1 MSGEIGITTGI
12 DMKDTMKK
20 QQEMDFEELG

>member
-12 DMKDTMKK
+12 EMKATMKK